1 MFILFVIIF
10 FFFIKSETDEKM
22 KVEVVKV
29 LILLALLIMTFTLG
43 IIPII
48 LMRIFRRG
56 SENLH
61 KQLLYKR
68 TLSFLSCFAAGVFL
82 ATGVLDLL
90 PSVRNDLGSVL
101 NGMDIITFFPVAEF
115 VMMFGLFLILI
126 VEQVVISVKEK
137 HIQEDSARTPLL
149 GPSTNAPT
157 NHNHQ
162 GTRPVIRR
170 AFSHSVT
177 SDHSI
182 TGISD
187 EPLQGSGCFTED
199 HGFEHHSSQQTYHH
213 NRCRHEDREQS
224 LDKEQEET
232 DHIHALPEH
241 EHSRLRSLLLIVALS
256 LHSIFE
262 GLAVGLQKKSEEVIG
277 IFAALVIHKSVLSFS
292 LGMNLVQS
300 KLSHGGVFRSV
311 LFFSLTAP
319 VGVGIGLAIT
329 DLWDSNISTLV
340 QGILT
345 GIACGTFLFVTF
357 FEVLPAEFNCPDVRL
372 LKVLF
377 LLLGFGTVTGIL
389 FLHHD
394 SNPTCYIKP

>member
-1 MFILFVIIF
+1 
-10 FFFIKSETDEKM
+10 M

-29 LILLALLIMTFTLG
+29 LILLALLIITLSLG
-43 IIPII
+43 SIPII
-48 LMRIFRRG
+48 LMKIFRRG

-61 KQLLYKR
+61 KQLFYKR

-82 ATGVLDLL
+82 ATGILDLL
-90 PSVRNDLGSVL
+90 PSVRNDLGTVL

-126 VEQVVISVKEK
+126 IEQIVVSVKEK
-137 HIQEDSARTPLL
+137 DFQEGSARTPLL
-149 GPSTNAPT
+149 ASSSNGPT
-157 NHNHQ
+157 NHDNTDARH
-162 GTRPVIRR
+162 VYRR

-182 TGISD
+182 AGIRD
-187 EPLQGSGCFTED
+187 EPLQGSGCYTED
-199 HGFEHHSSQQTYHH
+199 HSFEHHSRQQTYHH
-213 NRCRHEDREQS
+213 NRCHHEDREQD
-224 LDKEQEET
+224 LDEDET
-232 DHIHALPEH
+232 AHIHALPEH
-241 EHSRLRSLLLIVALS
+241 EHSRLRSLLLITALS

-262 GLAVGLQKKSEEVIG
+262 GLAVGLQKKSEDVIG
-277 IFAALVIHKSVLSFS
+277 IFAALVVHKSVLSFS

-300 KLSHGGVFRSV
+300 KLTHAGVFRSV

-345 GIACGTFLFVTF
+345 GIACGTFLYVTF

-394 SNPTCYIKP
+394 SNPTCYISSRN